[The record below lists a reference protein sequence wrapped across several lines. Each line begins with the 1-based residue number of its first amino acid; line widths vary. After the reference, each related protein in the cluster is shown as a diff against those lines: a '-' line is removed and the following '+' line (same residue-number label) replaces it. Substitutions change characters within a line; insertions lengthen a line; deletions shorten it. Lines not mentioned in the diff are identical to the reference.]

1 MSSKVK
7 QYLIC
12 DFFVHTHNRSCLC
25 GFLGGCQI
33 WCNPCLNFF
42 QKVQF
47 FRGSVVTGWTGYDVV
62 QLHIGLVRDGIVFFI
77 DGLQGSF
84 VGIGVSCMGV

>member
-1 MSSKVK
+1 M
-7 QYLIC
+7 
-12 DFFVHTHNRSCLC
+12 SCLYWSV
-25 GFLGGCQI
+25 GGCQI

-62 QLHIGLVRDGIVFFI
+62 QLHIGLVRDGIVFLLMVCKGHLWVLVSVAWVFKC
-77 DGLQGSF
+77 
-84 VGIGVSCMGV
+84 GVYSHAN